1 MITDALVGAVKG
13 AALNVDLSHPRDP
26 ALARSFA
33 VPRGN
38 VAGVPVTEDSA
49 LGLASFWRGCNIISN
64 GVAKPPAV
72 IRRRTEKG
80 SQVADDHPHF
90 HLVHEQANPFNS
102 ACDLRRVLQLH
113 ALLWGNGMAMLNR
126 VGAVATE
133 AIPLLPD
140 RTGMAVVT
148 DAGNKIVNGGG
159 IDRSQPGLTI
169 KYVTNVGPNPVV
181 IDPSDVIHIR
191 GLSYNGLWGFPVVEL
206 LADTIGSA
214 IAPRDYGARMFSQGA
229 LSSGILFMPPG
240 LSEEHQERFVQA
252 VQTGSTGLGKAH
264 RWMVLEEGADFKPL
278 NLPAEH
284 AQMLATMEHKTR
296 DIANVIGIQPHKLG
310 DTARKSYNSLEQS
323 NQEHLDDDLDPWLQ
337 KWEEELSIKLLSQKE
352 RAEHTHFVE
361 MDRKSLQRTNLAA
374 MTSHVAAWRQWGI
387 YSANDG
393 RALQGL
399 NDIGEQGDV
408 YMVPSNMVPAKA
420 LTGDMTMAS
429 PPPTIGPEP
438 TEPEPVVAP
447 EQDNVEPDADD
458 DATEVAAVTLT
469 ERKRRLCRT
478 LSAQAEKHSRKGGGK
493 FCEWVDR
500 MAIKYEAMQLNPDP
514 EPELTEIF
522 NRYLEAMDAL
532 TRPPHSADDLFVN
545 QAAAA
550 AQLET
555 EFTGAK

>member
-1 MITDALVGAVKG
+1 MITDAILGAVKG

-33 VPRGN
+33 IPRGN
-38 VAGVPVTEDSA
+38 VAGVPVNEDSA

-72 IRRRTEKG
+72 IRERTEKG
-80 SQVADDHPHF
+80 SQVADKHPHF
-90 HLVHEQANPFNS
+90 RLVHEQANPFNS

-113 ALLWGNGMAMLNR
+113 ALLWGNGLAMLNR

-148 DAGNKIVNGGG
+148 EAGNKIVNGGG
-159 IDRSQPGLTI
+159 IDRSQPGLTV

-181 IDPSDVIHIR
+181 LDPSDVIHIR

-337 KWEEELSIKLLSQKE
+337 KWEEELALKLLSRKE
-352 RAEHTHFVE
+352 RQSNSHFVE

-420 LTGDMTMAS
+420 MTGDVTMAAPPQAS
-429 PPPTIGPEP
+429 PQPAAEPSPAPPE
-438 TEPEPVVAP
+438 TEPP
-447 EQDNVEPDADD
+447 ENDNAQE
-458 DATEVAAVTLT
+458 ATATPH

-478 LSAQAEKHSRKGGGK
+478 LSAQAEKHARKGGGR

-500 MAIKYEAMQLNPDP
+500 LSLKLEAMQLHPDP
-514 EPELTEIF
+514 EPELTGIF
-522 NRYLEAMDAL
+522 ARYFEAMDAL
-532 TRPPHSADDLFVN
+532 TRPPHHADDLFVN
-545 QAAAA
+545 QAAVAA
-550 AQLET
+550 KLES
-555 EFTGAK
+555 EFTGDQVT

>member
-1 MITDALVGAVKG
+1 MITDKLVGAVKG
-13 AALNVDLSHPRDP
+13 AALQIDLTHPLDP

-33 VPRGN
+33 IPRGN
-38 VAGVPVTEDSA
+38 IAGVPVNEDSA

-64 GVAKPPAV
+64 GVAKPPATIK
-72 IRRRTEKG
+72 IRTDKG
-80 SQVADDHPHF
+80 SQDDTDHPHF
-90 HLVHEQANPFNS
+90 SLVNSQANPFNS
-102 ACDLRRVLQLH
+102 ACDLRRILQLH
-113 ALLWGNGMAMLNR
+113 ALLWGNGVAMLNR
-126 VGAVATE
+126 VGSVAVE

-148 DAGNKIVNGGG
+148 NNGNKVVNGGS
-159 IDRSQPGLTI
+159 IDRSQKGLSI
-169 KYVTNVGPNPVV
+169 KYVTNVGS
-181 IDPSDVIHIR
+181 DPKVLDPADVIHIR

-240 LSEEHQERFVQA
+240 LSEEQQERFVQA

-284 AQMLATMEHKTR
+284 AQMLATMEHKTK
-296 DIANVIGIQPHKLG
+296 DLANIIGIQPHKLG

-337 KWEEELSIKLLSQKE
+337 KWEEELGLKLLSREE
-352 RAEHTHFVE
+352 RTSGSHFVE

-399 NDIGEQGDV
+399 NDIGPQGDV

-420 LTGDMTMAS
+420 LSGEVTLAA
-429 PPPTIGPEP
+429 PAAAPVPAK
-438 TEPEPVVAP
+438 EPEAESLP
-447 EQDNVEPDADD
+447 EESPEIEEESESASMR
-458 DATEVAAVTLT
+458 
-469 ERKRRLCRT
+469 ERKVRLCRN
-478 LSAQAEKHSRKGGGK
+478 LSAQAEKHSRKGGAK
-493 FCEWVDR
+493 FCEWLDR
-500 MAIKYEAMQLNPDP
+500 MAVKQAVMCSREDP
-514 EPELTEIF
+514 EPELTDIF
-522 NRYLEAMDAL
+522 DKYLAAMDEI
-532 TRPPHSADDLFVN
+532 TRPPHSCEDLFMN
-545 QAAAA
+545 QAVVAKR
-550 AQLET
+550 LET
-555 EFTGAK
+555 ELTGEPNREVQKH